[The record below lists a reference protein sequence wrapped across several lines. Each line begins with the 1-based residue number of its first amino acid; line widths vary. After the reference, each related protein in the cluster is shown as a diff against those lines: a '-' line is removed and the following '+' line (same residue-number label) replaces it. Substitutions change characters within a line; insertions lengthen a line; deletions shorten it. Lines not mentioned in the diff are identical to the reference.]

1 MRKKIGIGY
10 EDYKEFI
17 DNDMYYVDKTPLI
30 RDILERGGKVTLFTR
45 PRRFGKTLALS
56 MLKTFFEKECG
67 RDGKPVDNSRY
78 FEGMKVMDAGEQ
90 VLSKM
95 GKFPVINLS
104 LKSAKQPDF
113 RTAFRTLRD
122 EIIYEF
128 RRHSYLWETEVL
140 PVKKREELIELQR
153 SAGDDWLDDEE
164 NVEKEACRYAMAL
177 KILSEALKD
186 YHGENV
192 IILLDEYD
200 IPLENAYFEGFYR
213 QMVNFICS
221 LFGSSLKTNDALEMA
236 VIMGCLRISQDSL
249 FTGLNHL
256 EISSVYNNGYE
267 EAFGFT
273 QEETKA
279 MLREYGMADWIPEA
293 KEWYGG
299 YLFGRTEIY
308 NPWSV
313 SNYVASVALKGMR
326 TPQLFLVDTSS
337 NKVIK
342 DLVWQA
348 DSSVKEK
355 LDILIGGGTIEKR
368 IHEDITYD
376 NVHESEDNL
385 WNFLFSMGYMGMV
398 SERS

>member
-67 RDGKPVDNSRY
+67 RDGTPADNSRY

-164 NVEKEACRYAMAL
+164 NVEKEASRYAMAL

-221 LFGSSLKTNDALEMA
+221 LFGSGLKTNDALEMA
-236 VIMGCLRISQDSL
+236 VIMGCLRVSQDSL

-273 QEETKA
+273 QEETEA

-337 NKVIK
+337 NK
-342 DLVWQA
+342 
-348 DSSVKEK
+348 
-355 LDILIGGGTIEKR
+355 
-368 IHEDITYD
+368 
-376 NVHESEDNL
+376 
-385 WNFLFSMGYMGMV
+385 
-398 SERS
+398 